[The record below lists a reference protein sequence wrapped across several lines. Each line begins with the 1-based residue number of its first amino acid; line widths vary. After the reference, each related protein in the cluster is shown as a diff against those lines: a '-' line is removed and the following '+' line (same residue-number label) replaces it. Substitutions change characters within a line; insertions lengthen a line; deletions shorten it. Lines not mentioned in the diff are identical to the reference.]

1 MKCLEILMGVR
12 IPSLS
17 PPLHSNGSQV
27 ENFQE
32 ESDHEELT
40 ETLDRNLNQHIA
52 KSYKQKLVSKPVLLL

>member
-1 MKCLEILMGVR
+1 MKCLEVLMGVR

-17 PPLHSNGSQV
+17 PLHSNVSQV

-32 ESDHEELT
+32 ESDHEELS